1 MRTPENLDAL
11 HFGLATFLN
20 FAQSVGAIS
29 QAEAQALVGR
39 AEAAFRETEIGEA
52 RKHIDTEPSRIFLR
66 LIRSAITM
74 GKAYLAAPNG
84 AAPEGEKPWGWCVSA
99 GTNEKQGRG
108 TKIGWVKD
116 DDVFLLPDA
125 AHAVACR
132 LAQEQGEVLPGSVDA
147 IKRDLKEQGLLA
159 KTDEKRRT
167 IAVRRTLEGEV
178 QDVLFI
184 KYGFFHGASMES
196 ADIADN
202 CDIGDETAS
211 ELAKAAY

>member
-1 MRTPENLDAL
+1 
-11 HFGLATFLN
+11 
-20 FAQSVGAIS
+20 
-29 QAEAQALVGR
+29 
-39 AEAAFRETEIGEA
+39 
-52 RKHIDTEPSRIFLR
+52 
-66 LIRSAITM
+66 M